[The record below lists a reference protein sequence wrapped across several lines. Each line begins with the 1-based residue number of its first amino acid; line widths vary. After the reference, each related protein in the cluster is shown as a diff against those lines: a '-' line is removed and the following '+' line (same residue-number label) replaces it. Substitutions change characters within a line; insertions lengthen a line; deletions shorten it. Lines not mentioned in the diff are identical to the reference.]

1 MADAA
6 VVDADTQINFTRSTV
21 DAAGTPVE
29 IAEAGSGLAVIHVA
43 ASTDRLAHLLAGQF
57 RICCFEPGE
66 EFAALAPAMKA
77 RRIAALAD
85 ALGLQHYCLSV
96 EGVDALAAL
105 HLGADVPE
113 KLLRAV
119 MFSPQVFDSA
129 GVLNDPSL
137 AAKLEGITAHSLAL
151 FGTDSGGNTQ
161 GDTSLHREKIPNCH
175 LMYVFDALDPAR
187 SRPEAAAEVIGD
199 FLKRGDGFLVSEQD
213 GRLFP

>member
-6 VVDADTQINFTRSTV
+6 VVERDTQINFTRSTV

-29 IAEAGSGLAVIHVA
+29 VAHAGNGLAVVHVA
-43 ASTDRLAHLLAGQF
+43 ASSDRLAQLLAGQF

-77 RRIAALAD
+77 RRIAAIAD
-85 ALGLQHYCLSV
+85 ALGLEQYCLSV
-96 EGVDALAAL
+96 EGDDAIAAL
-105 HLGADVPE
+105 HLAADEPE
-113 KLLRAV
+113 KLQRAV
-119 MFSPQVFDSA
+119 LLAPEVFDST

-137 AAKLEGITAHSLAL
+137 AAKLERITGHSLSL
-151 FGTDSGGNTQ
+151 FGTDSGGNVQ
-161 GDTSLHREKIPNCH
+161 VMTSLYREKIPNCH

-187 SRPEAAAEVIGD
+187 SRPEAAAEVIAD
-199 FLKRGDGFLVSEQD
+199 FLLRGDGFLVSEQD